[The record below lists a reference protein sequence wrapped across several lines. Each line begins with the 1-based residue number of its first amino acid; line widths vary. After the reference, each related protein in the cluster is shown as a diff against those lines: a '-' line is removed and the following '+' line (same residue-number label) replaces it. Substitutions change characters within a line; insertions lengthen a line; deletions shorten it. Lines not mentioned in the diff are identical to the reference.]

1 MGHLLP
7 DRLFW
12 AETDDEGEGDDDS
25 DGLPA
30 TAEDFSLHR
39 HETKH

>member
-1 MGHLLP
+1 MGQLLP

-12 AETDDEGEGDDDS
+12 AETDDDENAPDS

-30 TAEDFSLHR
+30 TADDFSLPR

>member
-1 MGHLLP
+1 MGHILP

-12 AETDDEGEGDDDS
+12 AELEDGTETPADADERM
-25 DGLPA
+25 A
-30 TAEDFSLHR
+30 TAEDFSLPR

>member
-1 MGHLLP
+1 MGHILP

-12 AETDDEGEGDDDS
+12 AELDELPDSSAESDDRI
-25 DGLPA
+25 A
-30 TAEDFSLHR
+30 TAEDFSLPR